1 MVSSRVRPIVDDE
14 LAGFIDVVRTAF
26 LTPPASADAVA
37 ARRETTDIGRCIAAF
52 DGGGRMCGAARA
64 FATPLTVPGGEVAA
78 GAVSSV
84 GVLPTHTRQGHL
96 TRLMRHQ
103 LADIAERGE
112 PVAVLIAAEY
122 PIYGRYGYG
131 PATEAVGLRVDARA
145 AVWREPATGSVEIV
159 DDETFAKVMAELY
172 DRVRRVTPG
181 HIGWTEARWRIEAGV
196 TPFHDGDD
204 DNRRNASKVV
214 WRDGSGEPQAA
225 TSYRIDD
232 SWVHNRPANTLR
244 AEPLVAAS
252 ARAEHE
258 LLRFLAG
265 IDWVTEVRV
274 GLRPVDDPA
283 PLALVDGRTVR
294 LVDRSDQ
301 TWLRVL
307 DVPAALSARTYAS
320 SGSVVIE
327 VDDPLGFAHGR
338 FRLDAGHDGAECA
351 PTTAAADLAVTAPAL
366 GAAYLGGQGWARLAD
381 AGWVDERRPGAV
393 AEAAALFAPERAPG
407 GARQLWA
414 GRGARS

>member
-1 MVSSRVRPIVDDE
+1 MPVRTLDAMPAPHVRRIADDE
-14 LAGFIDVVRTAF
+14 LAAFVDVVRTAF
-26 LTPPASADAVA
+26 LMPPASDELVE
-37 ARRETTDIGRCIAAF
+37 ARRETTDVERCIAAF
-52 DGGGRMCGAARA
+52 DDGGRMCGAARA

-103 LADIAERGE
+103 LADVSERGE

-131 PATEAVGLRVDARA
+131 PATEAVGLRIDTRA
-145 AVWREPATGSVEIV
+145 AVWRDPATGSVEIV
-159 DDETFAKVMAELY
+159 DDDTFAKVIADLY
-172 DRVRRVTPG
+172 DRVRRTTPG
-181 HIGWTEARWRIEAGV
+181 HIGSTEARWRIEAGV
-196 TPFHDGDD
+196 TPYHDGEDRG
-204 DNRRNASKVV
+204 RRNATKVV
-214 WRDGSGEPQAA
+214 WRDEAGEPQAA
-225 TSYRIDD
+225 TIYRIDD

-244 AEPLVAAS
+244 AEPLVATS

-265 IDWVTEVRV
+265 VDWVSEVRV

-283 PLALVDGRTVR
+283 PLALVDGRAAR

-307 DVPAALSARTYAS
+307 DVPAALAARRYATA
-320 SGSVVIE
+320 GSLVVE

-338 FRLDAGHDGAECA
+338 FRLDAGPDGASCE
-351 PTTAAADLAVTAPAL
+351 PTTADADLAVTAPAL

-381 AGWVDERRPGAV
+381 AGWVDERRAGAV
-393 AEAAALFAPERAPG
+393 ARAAALFTPERAPW
-407 GARQLWA
+407 GALTF
-414 GRGARS
+414 